1 MTRSVLIICL
11 VVNAAIT
18 LAQDTPPPTPAVEPA
33 VLQAA
38 EDKYA
43 SEVSKAEAAL
53 AKVKREAA
61 AIRLKAYKDRLTEIT
76 KSGDFNKALSFKAR
90 IDQLEADPE
99 AASSKPSKKPRPKDT
114 VKFGGHTY
122 ALIKEPATWHVAKQ
136 RCEEMGGHLAIG
148 EAPQRLAFLTEFC
161 QNSGVQV
168 WVGCSRESDET
179 WRWLNG
185 EAANL
190 PGASLDNVGGI
201 EFHLQ
206 WNKDTKRWNDAPA
219 GWKFNYI
226 CEWDK

>member
-18 LAQDTPPPTPAVEPA
+18 LAQDTPPATPAVEPA

-99 AASSKPSKKPRPKDT
+99 SASSKPSKKPRPKDT

-136 RCEEMGGHLAIG
+136 RCEDMGGHLVCLNSARESAFVASLCGITLTAIG
-148 EAPQRLAFLTEFC
+148 VTDEVEKGKLVNVYGTIPVFDSAPVDSRQPLDHWVSWDGSRF
-161 QNSGVQV
+161 VV
-168 WVGCSRESDET
+168 WQ
-179 WRWLNG
+179 
-185 EAANL
+185 A
-190 PGASLDNVGGI
+190 GG
-201 EFHLQ
+201 
-206 WNKDTKRWNDAPA
+206 R
-219 GWKFNYI
+219 GNYV
-226 CEWDK
+226 CEWDR

>member
-136 RCEEMGGHLAIG
+136 RCEEMGGHLVCIETSNEEIFVKSLCGQVTTWIG
-148 EAPQRLAFLTEFC
+148 A
-161 QNSGVQV
+161 
-168 WVGCSRESDET
+168 SDEETEGT
-179 WRWLNG
+179 WLWVHK
-185 EAANL
+185 NL
-190 PGASLDNVGGI
+190 PVKIAMQIDNAGSIDHHLALFTGAWHDGSAG
-201 EFHLQ
+201 
-206 WNKDTKRWNDAPA
+206 NKYA
-219 GWKFNYI
+219 YI
-226 CEWDK
+226 CEWEN